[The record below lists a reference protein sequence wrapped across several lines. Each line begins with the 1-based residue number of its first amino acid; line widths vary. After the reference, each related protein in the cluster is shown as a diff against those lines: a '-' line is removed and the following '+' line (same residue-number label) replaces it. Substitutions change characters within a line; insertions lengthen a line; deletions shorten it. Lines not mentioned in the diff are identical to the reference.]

1 MRQLIEYWRAKA
13 IRVVIYIDDGI
24 GGAGTFE
31 NAVIISQQVKSD
43 LVGCGFTLNKKSVW
57 TPTQQLPWL
66 GHILNFK
73 TGIIA
78 ITEEKINKLKQS
90 IRFALSVNRIK
101 VLRLASIA
109 GQIIAMSLAIG
120 SWARLMTRSMFFC
133 ISQKRNWSSTV
144 VLNQD
149 AQNELNF
156 WLAKVDQYNGRP
168 MVPQSLCVGVVYSD
182 ASDTGFGGYL
192 VKCGKHEVA
201 GSWDIHQLSFSSA
214 LKELL
219 AVKYVLIS
227 LIYKLSGFSVKW
239 FTDNPA
245 DNRNVALVLKIGS
258 KKPHLQ
264 HEILQIFNICYP
276 RFIGID
282 IEWIPGMENEQSD
295 YLSKMYDD
303 NDWGISDTL
312 FCHLET
318 NWGPHT
324 IDRFANYVN
333 TKLPRF
339 NSRYWNPG
347 SESIDAFICDWE
359 YENNYLCPP
368 IPLIPRVL
376 RHAENCLAQGTLVL
390 PVWSSASFWPLLLSD
405 SGQGFAHFIKETLLL
420 PTGKEYH
427 TTGACNSMFGR
438 EDLKFDMLALRIDFS
453 KW

>member
-1 MRQLIEYWRAKA
+1 
-13 IRVVIYIDDGI
+13 
-24 GGAGTFE
+24 
-31 NAVIISQQVKSD
+31 
-43 LVGCGFTLNKKSVW
+43 
-57 TPTQQLPWL
+57 
-66 GHILNFK
+66 
-73 TGIIA
+73 
-78 ITEEKINKLKQS
+78 
-90 IRFALSVNRIK
+90 
-101 VLRLASIA
+101 
-109 GQIIAMSLAIG
+109 
-120 SWARLMTRSMFFC
+120 
-133 ISQKRNWSSTV
+133 
-144 VLNQD
+144 
-149 AQNELNF
+149 
-156 WLAKVDQYNGRP
+156 
-168 MVPQSLCVGVVYSD
+168 MVPQSSCVGVVYSH

-201 GSWDIHQLSFSSA
+201 GSWDIHQLSFSST

-227 LIYKLSGFSVKW
+227 LIDKLPGFSVKW
-239 FTDNPA
+239 FTDNK
-245 DNRNVALVLKIGS
+245 NVALILS

-264 HEILQIFNICYP
+264 NEILQIFNICYP
-276 RFIGID
+276 RSIGIGT
-282 IEWIPGMENEQSD
+282 EWIPRRENEQSD

-312 FCHLET
+312 FCYLET

-324 IDRFANYVN
+324 IDRFANYLN

-359 YENNYLCPP
+359 HENNYLCPP

-390 PVWSSASFWPLLLSD
+390 PVWSSASFWPLLLLD

-420 PTGKEYH
+420 PTGKEYYM
-427 TTGACNSMFGR
+427 TGACNSMFGR
-438 EDLKFDMLALRIDFS
+438 EDLNFDMLTHRIDFS

>member
-1 MRQLIEYWRAKA
+1 MLPFGLSPAPQVFTKLMRQLIKYWRAKA

-78 ITEEKINKLKQS
+78 ITEEKINKLKES

-101 VLRLASIA
+101 VLELASIA
-109 GQIIAMSLAIG
+109 GQIIAMYLAIG
-120 SWARLMTRSMFFC
+120 SWARLMTRSMFFR

-144 VLNQD
+144 VLSQD

-168 MVPQSLCVGVVYSD
+168 MVPQSSCVGVVYSD
-182 ASDTGFGGYL
+182 ANDTGFGGYL

-201 GSWDIHQLSFSSA
+201 GSWDIHQLSFSST

-227 LIYKLSGFSVKW
+227 LIDKLSGFSVKW
-239 FTDNPA
+239 FTENK
-245 DNRNVALVLKIGS
+245 NVALILNIGS

-276 RFIGID
+276 RSIGID
-282 IEWIPGMENEQSD
+282 IEWIP
-295 YLSKMYDD
+295 
-303 NDWGISDTL
+303 
-312 FCHLET
+312 
-318 NWGPHT
+318 
-324 IDRFANYVN
+324 R
-333 TKLPRF
+333 TK
-339 NSRYWNPG
+339 N
-347 SESIDAFICDWE
+347 
-359 YENNYLCPP
+359 
-368 IPLIPRVL
+368 
-376 RHAENCLAQGTLVL
+376 
-390 PVWSSASFWPLLLSD
+390 
-405 SGQGFAHFIKETLLL
+405 
-420 PTGKEYH
+420 
-427 TTGACNSMFGR
+427 
-438 EDLKFDMLALRIDFS
+438 
-453 KW
+453 